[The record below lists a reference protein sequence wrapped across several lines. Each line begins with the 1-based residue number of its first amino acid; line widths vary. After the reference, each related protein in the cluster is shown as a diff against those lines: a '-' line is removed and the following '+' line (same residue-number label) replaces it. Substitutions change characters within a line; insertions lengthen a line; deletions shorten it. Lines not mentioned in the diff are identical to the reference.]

1 VFKNHILLFP
11 HHAFKKQKMLH
22 KHNTVFNAQN
32 KLEVQNLDIKY
43 KSCSK
48 TAKEENSVECY
59 YTDKK
64 NIRGLK

>member
-1 VFKNHILLFP
+1 
-11 HHAFKKQKMLH
+11 MLH